1 MNGNCFSKILSG
13 YLYGDRAMDDRVYG
27 VIFEKGEGYYT
38 YLNNIFDGINNIQK
52 EYLQRKN
59 FGK

>member
-1 MNGNCFSKILSG
+1 
-13 YLYGDRAMDDRVYG
+13 MDDRVYG

>member
-1 MNGNCFSKILSG
+1 
-13 YLYGDRAMDDRVYG
+13 MDDRVYG
-27 VIFEKGEGYYT
+27 AILEKDEGYYT

-59 FGK
+59 FGI

>member
-1 MNGNCFSKILSG
+1 MNGNFLSR
-13 YLYGDRAMDDRVYG
+13 YLYGDRAMDDRVSL
-27 VIFEKGEGYYT
+27 EKGEGYYT

-59 FGK
+59 FGI